1 MEDFKTSSNNNSDK
15 IIITKRQASIV
26 TASFFVFLLSVF
38 IVGYFLGKKS
48 VLEDFSTKVTEES
61 LNNQIDYLLTSQALE
76 SSDSENQ
83 KQQDSDQDILNDVD
97 SVDIKKFAQDKKQ
110 QIVDKQSHDNDQN
123 EKQSDHKKEKI
134 KTDQSE
140 TKFYAQLV
148 GFGTKRAALA
158 FAARLKE
165 RDVSVVIKTRVSKT
179 AKGKKRTWYQAVTPI
194 MSDEKE
200 FKKVIAKIQRL
211 EHIRS
216 SDIKTVHIKQ
226 K

>member
-1 MEDFKTSSNNNSDK
+1 MEDFKTPRPSDEGQ
-15 IIITKRQASIV
+15 IIVTKRQASMI
-26 TASFFVFLLSVF
+26 TASFFVFALSVF
-38 IVGYFLGKKS
+38 IVGYFLGKRS
-48 VLEDFSTKVTEES
+48 VLEDFSAQVTQDS
-61 LNNQIDYLLTSQALE
+61 LNNQIDYLLTSQAVQSADDSDIS
-76 SSDSENQ
+76 SSDQKDENDNILDDVSQ
-83 KQQDSDQDILNDVD
+83 ANIKDFSRDSNVDQ
-97 SVDIKKFAQDKKQ
+97 
-110 QIVDKQSHDNDQN
+110 H
-123 EKQSDHKKEKI
+123 
-134 KTDQSE
+134 E
-140 TKFYAQLV
+140 TKEDLQSKSSEPVPAQESKPKKHKQMYAQLV

-165 RDVSVVIKTRVSKT
+165 KDVHVIIKTRTSKT